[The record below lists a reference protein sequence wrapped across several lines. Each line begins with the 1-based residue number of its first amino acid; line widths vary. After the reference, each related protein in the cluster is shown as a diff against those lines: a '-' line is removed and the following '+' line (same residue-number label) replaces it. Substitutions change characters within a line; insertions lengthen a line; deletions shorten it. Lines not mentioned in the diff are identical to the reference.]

1 MLDTLDNP
9 DFQKA
14 YAAQNRHDQIYYST
28 LATALSII
36 LNLSCSVMDHF
47 MYPELA
53 GLFFKVRLAS
63 VLLLALVWIWF
74 RSPWGNAHHRIFG
87 ATWYAIPLAMILWMI
102 YVAHDPYSPYYAGL
116 NIVLLAVGLLSPW
129 TFRQNLVSASLVVA
143 LYVLVDLS
151 SDGYVLD
158 RYLVNN
164 TTFLSLTAVIVV
176 FGSLANARQRQRE
189 FELRWELD
197 QSHKVTAASLHQLK
211 ENELHLV
218 QSEKMASLGRM
229 SAGIIHEI
237 NNPLNFAT
245 TGLYTLR
252 QKGKLLP
259 PDQQPD
265 YAEVL
270 RDVEEG
276 IIRVRTIVAD
286 LRTFSHPDG
295 GHRDEVGVAAVVA
308 LALRFLSN
316 EWRNRV
322 QIETQIAEQ
331 QTVFVNQNKLV
342 HVLVNLLQNSLDA
355 LKTKT
360 FGDEK
365 PAIQITGR
373 VEDGRSLLSIRDN
386 GPGIDAEHLDKIFE
400 PFFTTKEV
408 GAGMGLGLSICHRI
422 VRENGGKISVRTE
435 PGRFCEFTLEF
446 SRKG

>member
-1 MLDTLDNP
+1 MNNP
-9 DFQKA
+9 EFQKA
-14 YAAQNRHDQIYYST
+14 YAAQNRRDQIYYST

-36 LNLSCSVMDHF
+36 LNLSCGVMDHF
-47 MYPELA
+47 MYPALA
-53 GLFFKVRLAS
+53 GLFFQVRLAS
-63 VLLLALVWIWF
+63 VLLLALVWVWF
-74 RSPWGNAHHRIFG
+74 KSPWGNAHHRIFG
-87 ATWYAIPLAMILWMI
+87 ATWYAIPLVLILWMI
-102 YVAHDPYSPYYAGL
+102 YAAHDPYSPYYAGL
-116 NIVLLAVGLLSPW
+116 NIILLAVGLLSPW
-129 TFRQNLVSASLVVA
+129 TFRQNLISAVLVVVM
-143 LYVLVDLS
+143 YVVIDLS

-176 FGSLANARQRQRE
+176 FGSLANARRRRRE
-189 FELRWELD
+189 FELQWKLD
-197 QSHKVTAASLHQLK
+197 QSHREIAASLQQLK

-252 QKGKLLP
+252 HKEKSLP
-259 PDQQPD
+259 PDQQSEF
-265 YAEVL
+265 AEVL
-270 RDVEEG
+270 QDVEEG
-276 IIRVRTIVAD
+276 LNRVRTIVAD

-295 GHRDEVGVAAVVA
+295 GHRDEVEVAPAVA

-316 EWRNRV
+316 EWRGRV
-322 QIETQIAEQ
+322 QIDTNIAAQ

-355 LKTKT
+355 LKTKN
-360 FGDEK
+360 FGDGQ

-400 PFFTTKEV
+400 PFYTTKEV
-408 GAGMGLGLSICHRI
+408 GKGMGLGLSICHRI
-422 VRENGGKISVRTE
+422 VRENGGIISVQTE